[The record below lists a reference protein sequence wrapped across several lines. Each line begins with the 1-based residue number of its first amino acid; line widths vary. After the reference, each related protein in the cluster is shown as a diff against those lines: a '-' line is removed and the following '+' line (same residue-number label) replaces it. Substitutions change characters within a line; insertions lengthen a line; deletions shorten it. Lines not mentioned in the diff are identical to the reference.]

1 MSRVKSIG
9 FTALVSGVF
18 FGILYFVPIEKREG
32 TKIDQD
38 KKEILADED
47 ILDRDT
53 LQSRIEEPE
62 EIPVSVPKV
71 VEPIK
76 NEQVAIQEEQPKKE
90 EVKEPKETKETQA
103 LENKAVPVEAK
114 AQKKQEITKKTE
126 TPAEKKKED
135 ISKKTVPKESKIGVD
150 RKLIAGIPGT
160 MNYKG
165 KLPTNNV
172 REKGTIE
179 IAYTVDKNGNV
190 ISAMRV
196 GGLRSRN
203 AINNAV
209 TLVKKDVKAEKA
221 QTNSTGVYTIN
232 FK

>member
-1 MSRVKSIG
+1 MSRIKSIG

-18 FGILYFVPIEKREG
+18 FGILYFIPIEKRENAN
-32 TKIDQD
+32 IDQD
-38 KKEILADED
+38 KKEILADEE

-53 LQSRIEEPE
+53 LQFRIEKPE
-62 EIPVSVPKV
+62 EIPVSVPQV
-71 VEPIK
+71 VEPVK
-76 NEQVAIQEEQPKKE
+76 NEQVAIKEEQPKKE
-90 EVKEPKETKETQA
+90 EVEVKETKETQA
-103 LENKAVPVEAK
+103 VENKAVPVEAK
-114 AQKKQEITKKTE
+114 SQKKQEIVTKTE
-126 TPAEKKKED
+126 TPAEKKKEN
-135 ISKKTVPKESKIGVD
+135 SKKSASKESKIGVD

-203 AINNAV
+203 TINNAV
-209 TLVKKDVKAEKA
+209 TLVKKYVKAEKA

>member
-9 FTALVSGVF
+9 FTALVSCVF

-38 KKEILADED
+38 KKEILDDED

-62 EIPVSVPKV
+62 EIQVSVPKV
-71 VEPIK
+71 VEPVK
-76 NEQVAIQEEQPKKE
+76 NEQVAVQEEQPKKE
-90 EVKEPKETKETQA
+90 EIKEPKETQA
-103 LENKAVPVEAK
+103 AENKAVPVGTK
-114 AQKKQEITKKTE
+114 PQKKQEIATKTE
-126 TPAEKKKED
+126 TPAEKKED
-135 ISKKTVPKESKIGVD
+135 TSKKTAPKESKIGVD
-150 RKLIAGIPGT
+150 RKLISGIPGT

-203 AINNAV
+203 TINNAV
-209 TLVKKDVKAEKA
+209 TLVKKYVKAEKA
-221 QTNSTGVYTIN
+221 EANSTGVYTIN

>member
-9 FTALVSGVF
+9 FTALVSCVF

-38 KKEILADED
+38 KKEILADEE
-47 ILDRDT
+47 ILDNT
-53 LQSRIEEPE
+53 MQSKIEEPE
-62 EIPVSVPKV
+62 EIPVSVPQV
-71 VEPIK
+71 IEPVK

-90 EVKEPKETKETQA
+90 EVKETKETQA
-103 LENKAVPVEAK
+103 AENKAVPVETK
-114 AQKKQEITKKTE
+114 SQKKQETAAKTE
-126 TPAEKKKED
+126 TPAEKKTET
-135 ISKKTVPKESKIGVD
+135 SKKTVPKESKIGVD

-203 AINNAV
+203 TINNAV
-209 TLVKKDVKAEKA
+209 TLVKKYVKAEKA

>member
-9 FTALVSGVF
+9 FTALVSCVF

-62 EIPVSVPKV
+62 EIPVSVPQV

-90 EVKEPKETKETQA
+90 EVKEPKETQIT
-103 LENKAVPVEAK
+103 ENKAVSVENSP
-114 AQKKQEITKKTE
+114 QKKKEIATKTETSAEKKTE
-126 TPAEKKKED
+126 T
-135 ISKKTVPKESKIGVD
+135 SKKTVPKESKIGVD

-190 ISAMRV
+190 ISAMRI

-203 AINNAV
+203 TINNAV
-209 TLVKKDVKAEKA
+209 TLVKKYVKAEKA

>member
-1 MSRVKSIG
+1 MSRIKSIG
-9 FTALVSGVF
+9 FTALVSCVF
-18 FGILYFVPIEKREG
+18 FGILYFVPIEKRES

-62 EIPVSVPKV
+62 EIPVSVPQV
-71 VEPIK
+71 VEPVK

-90 EVKEPKETKETQA
+90 EVKELKETKETQA
-103 LENKAVPVEAK
+103 VENKAVPVETK
-114 AQKKQEITKKTE
+114 PQKKQEIAKKTE
-126 TPAEKKKED
+126 TPAEKKTET
-135 ISKKTVPKESKIGVD
+135 SKKTAPKESKIGVD
-150 RKLIAGIPGT
+150 RKLISGIPGT

-196 GGLRSRN
+196 GGLRSRKT
-203 AINNAV
+203 INNAV
-209 TLVKKDVKAEKA
+209 TLVKKYVKAEKA

>member
-9 FTALVSGVF
+9 FTALVSCVF
-18 FGILYFVPIEKREG
+18 FGILYFVPIEKRENAD
-32 TKIDQD
+32 IDQD
-38 KKEILADED
+38 KKEILADEE
-47 ILDRDT
+47 ILDNT
-53 LQSRIEEPE
+53 MQSKIEEPE
-62 EIPVSVPKV
+62 EIPVSVPQV
-71 VEPIK
+71 VEPVK

-90 EVKEPKETKETQA
+90 EVKEPKETQA
-103 LENKAVPVEAK
+103 AENKAVPVEAK
-114 AQKKQEITKKTE
+114 PQKKQEIAKKTE
-126 TPAEKKKED
+126 TPAEKKED
-135 ISKKTVPKESKIGVD
+135 TSKKTVPKESKIGVD

-209 TLVKKDVKAEKA
+209 TLVKKYVKAEKA

>member
-1 MSRVKSIG
+1 MSRIKSIG

-18 FGILYFVPIEKREG
+18 LGILYFVPIEKREG

-71 VEPIK
+71 VEPVK
-76 NEQVAIQEEQPKKE
+76 NEQFAIQEEQPKKE
-90 EVKEPKETKETQA
+90 VVKDAKETQA
-103 LENKAVPVEAK
+103 VENKAVPVEAK
-114 AQKKQEITKKTE
+114 PQKKQEIAKKTE
-126 TPAEKKKED
+126 TPEEKKKE
-135 ISKKTVPKESKIGVD
+135 ISKKSAPKESKIGVD

-209 TLVKKDVKAEKA
+209 TLVKKYVKAEKA

>member
-9 FTALVSGVF
+9 FTALVSCVF
-18 FGILYFVPIEKREG
+18 FGILYFVPIEKKEG

-53 LQSRIEEPE
+53 LQSKIEESE
-62 EIPVSVPKV
+62 EIQVSVPKI
-71 VEPIK
+71 VEPVK
-76 NEQVAIQEEQPKKE
+76 NEQVAVKEEQPKKE
-90 EVKEPKETKETQA
+90 EIKEPKETQTA
-103 LENKAVPVEAK
+103 ENKAVPVETK
-114 AQKKQEITKKTE
+114 PQKKQEISKKTE
-126 TPAEKKKED
+126 TTAEKKED
-135 ISKKTVPKESKIGVD
+135 TSKKTVPKESKIGVD

-209 TLVKKDVKAEKA
+209 TLVKKYVKAEKA
-221 QTNSTGVYTIN
+221 QTNSTGVYFIN

>member
-9 FTALVSGVF
+9 FTALVSCVF
-18 FGILYFVPIEKREG
+18 FGILYFVPIEKRES

-53 LQSRIEEPE
+53 LQSKIKEPE
-62 EIPVSVPKV
+62 EIQVSVPKV

-90 EVKEPKETKETQA
+90 EIKETKETQA
-103 LENKAVPVEAK
+103 TENKAVPVEVK
-114 AQKKQEITKKTE
+114 PQKKQEIATKTE
-126 TPAEKKKED
+126 APAEKKED
-135 ISKKTVPKESKIGVD
+135 TSKKTTPKESKIGVD

-203 AINNAV
+203 TINNAV
-209 TLVKKDVKAEKA
+209 TLVKKYVKAEKA

>member
-9 FTALVSGVF
+9 FTALVSCVF

-53 LQSRIEEPE
+53 LQSKIEESE
-62 EIPVSVPKV
+62 EIQVSVPKI
-71 VEPIK
+71 VEPVK
-76 NEQVAIQEEQPKKE
+76 NEQVAVKEEQPKKE
-90 EVKEPKETKETQA
+90 EIKEPKETQA
-103 LENKAVPVEAK
+103 TENKAVPVETK
-114 AQKKQEITKKTE
+114 PQKKKEITKKTE
-126 TPAEKKKED
+126 TPAEKKED
-135 ISKKTVPKESKIGVD
+135 TSKKTATKESKIGVD
-150 RKLIAGIPGT
+150 RKLISGIPGT

-165 KLPTNNV
+165 KLPINNV

-209 TLVKKDVKAEKA
+209 TLVKKYVKAEKA
-221 QTNSTGVYTIN
+221 EANSTGVYTIN

>member
-1 MSRVKSIG
+1 MSRIKSIG
-9 FTALVSGVF
+9 FTALVSCVF
-18 FGILYFVPIEKREG
+18 FGILYFVPIEKRES

-71 VEPIK
+71 VEPVK
-76 NEQVAIQEEQPKKE
+76 NEQVAIKEEQPKKE
-90 EVKEPKETKETQA
+90 EVKGTKETQA
-103 LENKAVPVEAK
+103 AENKAVPVETK
-114 AQKKQEITKKTE
+114 PQKKQEITKKTE
-126 TPAEKKKED
+126 TPTEKKED
-135 ISKKTVPKESKIGVD
+135 TSKKTVPKENKIGVD

-209 TLVKKDVKAEKA
+209 TLVKKYVKAEKA

>member
-1 MSRVKSIG
+1 MSRIKSIG
-9 FTALVSGVF
+9 FTALVSCVF
-18 FGILYFVPIEKREG
+18 FGILYFVPIEKRESAN
-32 TKIDQD
+32 IDQD
-38 KKEILADED
+38 KKEILADEE
-47 ILDRDT
+47 ILDNSM
-53 LQSRIEEPE
+53 QSKIEEPE
-62 EIPVSVPKV
+62 EIQASVPKV
-71 VEPIK
+71 VEPVK

-90 EVKEPKETKETQA
+90 EVKEPKETQA
-103 LENKAVPVEAK
+103 AENKAVPVETK
-114 AQKKQEITKKTE
+114 PQKKQEITKKTE
-126 TPAEKKKED
+126 TLAEKKED

-203 AINNAV
+203 TINNAV
-209 TLVKKDVKAEKA
+209 TLVKKYVKAEKA

>member
-9 FTALVSGVF
+9 FTALVSCVF
-18 FGILYFVPIEKREG
+18 FGILYFVPIEKRES
-32 TKIDQD
+32 TKIGQD
-38 KKEILADED
+38 KKEILDDED

-71 VEPIK
+71 VESVK
-76 NEQVAIQEEQPKKE
+76 NEQVAVQEEQPKKE
-90 EVKEPKETKETQA
+90 EVKETKETQA
-103 LENKAVPVEAK
+103 TENKAIPVETK
-114 AQKKQEITKKTE
+114 PQKKKEITKKTE
-126 TPAEKKKED
+126 TPAEKKED
-135 ISKKTVPKESKIGVD
+135 TSKKTAPKESKIGVD

-209 TLVKKDVKAEKA
+209 TLVKKYVKAEKA

>member
-1 MSRVKSIG
+1 MSTVKSIG

-62 EIPVSVPKV
+62 EIPVSVPKA
-71 VEPIK
+71 VEPVK

-90 EVKEPKETKETQA
+90 EVKESKETQA
-103 LENKAVPVEAK
+103 TENKAVPVETK
-114 AQKKQEITKKTE
+114 PQKKQEIAKKTE
-126 TPAEKKKED
+126 TPAEKKTET
-135 ISKKTVPKESKIGVD
+135 SKKTAPKESKIGVD

-203 AINNAV
+203 TINNAV
-209 TLVKKDVKAEKA
+209 TLVKKYVKAEKA
-221 QTNSTGVYTIN
+221 QTNSTGIYTIN

>member
-38 KKEILADED
+38 KKEILADEE

-53 LQSRIEEPE
+53 LRSRIEEPE

-90 EVKEPKETKETQA
+90 EIKETKETQA
-103 LENKAVPVEAK
+103 AENKAVPVETK
-114 AQKKQEITKKTE
+114 LQKKQEIAKKTE
-126 TPAEKKKED
+126 TLAEKKED
-135 ISKKTVPKESKIGVD
+135 TSKKTVPKESKIGVD

-203 AINNAV
+203 TINNAV
-209 TLVKKDVKAEKA
+209 TLVKKYVKAEKA

>member
-9 FTALVSGVF
+9 FTALVSCVF
-18 FGILYFVPIEKREG
+18 FGILYFVPIEKKEG

-53 LQSRIEEPE
+53 LQSKIKEPE
-62 EIPVSVPKV
+62 EIQVSVPKV

-90 EVKEPKETKETQA
+90 EIKETKETQA
-103 LENKAVPVEAK
+103 AENKAVPVEAK
-114 AQKKQEITKKTE
+114 PQKKQEIATKTE
-126 TPAEKKKED
+126 APAEKKED
-135 ISKKTVPKESKIGVD
+135 TSKKTAPKESKIGVD

-203 AINNAV
+203 TINNAV
-209 TLVKKDVKAEKA
+209 TLVKKYVKAEKA

>member
-9 FTALVSGVF
+9 FTALVSCVF

-38 KKEILADED
+38 KKEILADEE
-47 ILDRDT
+47 ILDNT
-53 LQSRIEEPE
+53 MQSKIEEPE
-62 EIPVSVPKV
+62 EIPVSVPQV

-90 EVKEPKETKETQA
+90 EVKETKETQA
-103 LENKAVPVEAK
+103 AENKAVPVETK
-114 AQKKQEITKKTE
+114 SQKKQETAAKTE
-126 TPAEKKKED
+126 TPAEKKTET
-135 ISKKTVPKESKIGVD
+135 SKKTVPKESKIGVD

-203 AINNAV
+203 TINNAV
-209 TLVKKDVKAEKA
+209 TLVKKYVKAEKA

>member
-1 MSRVKSIG
+1 MSRIKSIG

-18 FGILYFVPIEKREG
+18 FGILYFIPIEKRENAN
-32 TKIDQD
+32 IDQD

-62 EIPVSVPKV
+62 EIPVSVPQV

-76 NEQVAIQEEQPKKE
+76 NEQVAIKEEQPKKE
-90 EVKEPKETKETQA
+90 EVKETKETQA
-103 LENKAVPVEAK
+103 AENKAVPVEVK
-114 AQKKQEITKKTE
+114 PQKKQEIVKKTE
-126 TPAEKKKED
+126 TPAEKKKE
-135 ISKKTVPKESKIGVD
+135 ISKKSTPKESKIGVD

-203 AINNAV
+203 TINNAV
-209 TLVKKDVKAEKA
+209 TLVKKYVKAEKA
-221 QTNSTGVYTIN
+221 QTNSTGIYTIN

>member
-1 MSRVKSIG
+1 MSRIKSIG
-9 FTALVSGVF
+9 FTALVSCVF
-18 FGILYFVPIEKREG
+18 FGILYFVPIEKRES

-62 EIPVSVPKV
+62 EIQVPVPQVI
-71 VEPIK
+71 EPIK

-90 EVKEPKETKETQA
+90 EVKELKETQA
-103 LENKAVPVEAK
+103 VENKAVPVEAK
-114 AQKKQEITKKTE
+114 PQKKQEIAAKTE
-126 TPAEKKKED
+126 TPEEKKED
-135 ISKKTVPKESKIGVD
+135 TSKKLAPKESKIGVD

-179 IAYTVDKNGNV
+179 IAYTMDKNGNV

-203 AINNAV
+203 TINNAV
-209 TLVKKDVKAEKA
+209 TLVKKYVKAEKA

>member
-9 FTALVSGVF
+9 FTALVSCVF
-18 FGILYFVPIEKREG
+18 FGILYFVPIEKRESAN
-32 TKIDQD
+32 IDQD

-62 EIPVSVPKV
+62 EIPVSVPQV

-90 EVKEPKETKETQA
+90 EVKEPKEMQA
-103 LENKAVPVEAK
+103 AENKAVPVETK
-114 AQKKQEITKKTE
+114 PQKKQEIATKTE
-126 TPAEKKKED
+126 TPAEKKTET
-135 ISKKTVPKESKIGVD
+135 SKKTAPKESEIGVD

-203 AINNAV
+203 TINNAV
-209 TLVKKDVKAEKA
+209 TLVKKYVKAEKA

>member
-9 FTALVSGVF
+9 FTALVSCVF

-62 EIPVSVPKV
+62 EIPVSVPQV
-71 VEPIK
+71 IEPVK

-90 EVKEPKETKETQA
+90 EVKETKEMQA
-103 LENKAVPVEAK
+103 TENKAVPVETK
-114 AQKKQEITKKTE
+114 PQKKQEIAKKTE
-126 TPAEKKKED
+126 ATAEKKED
-135 ISKKTVPKESKIGVD
+135 TSKKTAPKESKIGVD

-179 IAYTVDKNGNV
+179 VAYTVDKNGNV

-203 AINNAV
+203 TINNAV
-209 TLVKKDVKAEKA
+209 TLVKKYVKAEKA

>member
-9 FTALVSGVF
+9 FTALVSCVF
-18 FGILYFVPIEKREG
+18 FGILYFVPIEKRESAN
-32 TKIDQD
+32 IDQD

-53 LQSRIEEPE
+53 LQSKIEVPE
-62 EIPVSVPKV
+62 EIPVSVPQV
-71 VEPIK
+71 VEPVK

-90 EVKEPKETKETQA
+90 EIKEPKETQA
-103 LENKAVPVEAK
+103 AENKAIPVEAK
-114 AQKKQEITKKTE
+114 PQKKQEIAKKTE
-126 TPAEKKKED
+126 TPAEKKED
-135 ISKKTVPKESKIGVD
+135 TSKKTAPKESKIGVD

-203 AINNAV
+203 TINNAV
-209 TLVKKDVKAEKA
+209 TLVKK
-221 QTNSTGVYTIN
+221 
-232 FK
+232 

>member
-9 FTALVSGVF
+9 FTALVSCVF
-18 FGILYFVPIEKREG
+18 FGILYFVPIEKRENAN
-32 TKIDQD
+32 IDQD
-38 KKEILADED
+38 KKEILADEE
-47 ILDRDT
+47 ILDNT
-53 LQSRIEEPE
+53 MQSRIEEPE
-62 EIPVSVPKV
+62 EIPVSVPQV
-71 VEPIK
+71 VEPVK
-76 NEQVAIQEEQPKKE
+76 NEQVAIKEEQPKKE
-90 EVKEPKETKETQA
+90 EVKETKETQA
-103 LENKAVPVEAK
+103 VENKAVPVETK
-114 AQKKQEITKKTE
+114 SQKKQEIVTKTE
-126 TPAEKKKED
+126 TPAEKKKEN
-135 ISKKTVPKESKIGVD
+135 SKKSASKESKIGVD

-203 AINNAV
+203 TINNAV
-209 TLVKKDVKAEKA
+209 TLVKKYVKAEKA

>member
-9 FTALVSGVF
+9 FTALVSCVF
-18 FGILYFVPIEKREG
+18 FGILYFVPIEKRES

-38 KKEILADED
+38 KKEILADEE
-47 ILDRDT
+47 ILDNAV
-53 LQSRIEEPE
+53 QSKIEEPE
-62 EIPVSVPKV
+62 EIPVSVPQV
-71 VEPIK
+71 IEPVK

-90 EVKEPKETKETQA
+90 VVKEAKETQA
-103 LENKAVPVEAK
+103 VENKAVPVEAK
-114 AQKKQEITKKTE
+114 HQKKQEIATKTE
-126 TPAEKKKED
+126 TPAEKKED
-135 ISKKTVPKESKIGVD
+135 TSKKTAPKESKIGVD

-209 TLVKKDVKAEKA
+209 TLVKKYVKAEKA
-221 QTNSTGVYTIN
+221 QANSSGVYTIN

>member
-1 MSRVKSIG
+1 MSRIKSIG

-18 FGILYFVPIEKREG
+18 FGILYFIPIEKRENAN
-32 TKIDQD
+32 IDQD
-38 KKEILADED
+38 KKEILADEE

-62 EIPVSVPKV
+62 EIPVSVPQV

-76 NEQVAIQEEQPKKE
+76 NEQVAIKEEQPKKE
-90 EVKEPKETKETQA
+90 EVKETKETQA
-103 LENKAVPVEAK
+103 VENKAVPVEAK
-114 AQKKQEITKKTE
+114 PQKKQEIAKKTEIPEEKKTE
-126 TPAEKKKED
+126 T
-135 ISKKTVPKESKIGVD
+135 SKKTAPKESKIGVD

-203 AINNAV
+203 TINNAV
-209 TLVKKDVKAEKA
+209 TLVKKYVKAEKA

>member
-1 MSRVKSIG
+1 MSRIKSIG

-18 FGILYFVPIEKREG
+18 FGILYFVPIEKRENAN
-32 TKIDQD
+32 IDQD

-47 ILDRDT
+47 ILERDT

-62 EIPVSVPKV
+62 EIAVSVPQV
-71 VEPIK
+71 VEPVK
-76 NEQVAIQEEQPKKE
+76 NEQVAVQEEQSKKE
-90 EVKEPKETKETQA
+90 EVKESKETQVV
-103 LENKAVPVEAK
+103 ENKVVTVEAK
-114 AQKKQEITKKTE
+114 PQKKQEIATKTE
-126 TPAEKKKED
+126 APAEKKED
-135 ISKKTVPKESKIGVD
+135 TSKKLASKESKIGVD

-172 REKGTIE
+172 KEKGTIE

-203 AINNAV
+203 TINNAV
-209 TLVKKDVKAEKA
+209 TLVKKYVKAEKA

>member
-1 MSRVKSIG
+1 MSRIKSIG
-9 FTALVSGVF
+9 FTALVSCVF
-18 FGILYFVPIEKREG
+18 FGILYFVPIEKRES

-62 EIPVSVPKV
+62 EIQVPVPQVI
-71 VEPIK
+71 EPIK

-90 EVKEPKETKETQA
+90 EVKELKETQA
-103 LENKAVPVEAK
+103 VENKAVPVEAK
-114 AQKKQEITKKTE
+114 PQKKQEIAAKTE
-126 TPAEKKKED
+126 TPEEKKED
-135 ISKKTVPKESKIGVD
+135 TSKKLAPKESKIGVD

-203 AINNAV
+203 TINNAV
-209 TLVKKDVKAEKA
+209 TLVKKYVKAEKA

>member
-38 KKEILADED
+38 KKEILADEN

-62 EIPVSVPKV
+62 EIPVSVPQV
-71 VEPIK
+71 VEPVK
-76 NEQVAIQEEQPKKE
+76 NEQVVIQEEQPKKE
-90 EVKEPKETKETQA
+90 EVKEPKETQA
-103 LENKAVPVEAK
+103 AENKAVPVEAK
-114 AQKKQEITKKTE
+114 PQKKQEIAKKTEIPEEKKTE
-126 TPAEKKKED
+126 T
-135 ISKKTVPKESKIGVD
+135 SKKTAPKESKIGVD

-172 REKGTIE
+172 REKGTRE

-209 TLVKKDVKAEKA
+209 TLVKKYVKAEKA

>member
-9 FTALVSGVF
+9 FTALVSCVF
-18 FGILYFVPIEKREG
+18 FGILYFVPIEKRESAN
-32 TKIDQD
+32 IDQD

-71 VEPIK
+71 VEPVK
-76 NEQVAIQEEQPKKE
+76 NEQFAIQEEQPKKE
-90 EVKEPKETKETQA
+90 VVKDAKETQVV
-103 LENKAVPVEAK
+103 ENKAVPVEAK
-114 AQKKQEITKKTE
+114 PQKKQEIAKKTE
-126 TPAEKKKED
+126 TPEEKKKE
-135 ISKKTVPKESKIGVD
+135 ISKKSAPKESKIGVD

-203 AINNAV
+203 TINNAV
-209 TLVKKDVKAEKA
+209 TLVKKYVKAEKA
-221 QTNSTGVYTIN
+221 EANSTGVYTIN

>member
-9 FTALVSGVF
+9 FTALVSCVF
-18 FGILYFVPIEKREG
+18 FGILYFVPIEKSES

-71 VEPIK
+71 VEPVK
-76 NEQVAIQEEQPKKE
+76 NEQVAIKEEQPKKE
-90 EVKEPKETKETQA
+90 EVKETKETQA
-103 LENKAVPVEAK
+103 AENKAVPVETK
-114 AQKKQEITKKTE
+114 PQKKQEITKKTE
-126 TPAEKKKED
+126 TPTEKKED
-135 ISKKTVPKESKIGVD
+135 TSKKTVPKENKIGVD

-203 AINNAV
+203 TINNAV
-209 TLVKKDVKAEKA
+209 TLVKKYVKAEKA

>member
-9 FTALVSGVF
+9 FTALVSCVF

-38 KKEILADED
+38 KKEILADEE
-47 ILDRDT
+47 ILDNT
-53 LQSRIEEPE
+53 MQSKIEEPE
-62 EIPVSVPKV
+62 EIPVSVPQV
-71 VEPIK
+71 IEPVK

-90 EVKEPKETKETQA
+90 EVKETKETQA
-103 LENKAVPVEAK
+103 AENKAVPVETK
-114 AQKKQEITKKTE
+114 SQKKQETAAKTE
-126 TPAEKKKED
+126 TPAEKKTET
-135 ISKKTVPKESKIGVD
+135 SKKTVPKESKIGMD

-203 AINNAV
+203 TINNAV
-209 TLVKKDVKAEKA
+209 TLVKKYVKAEKA

>member
-1 MSRVKSIG
+1 MSRIKSIG

-18 FGILYFVPIEKREG
+18 LGILYFVPIEKKEG

-47 ILDRDT
+47 ILERDT

-62 EIPVSVPKV
+62 EIQVSVPKV

-90 EVKEPKETKETQA
+90 EIKETKETQA
-103 LENKAVPVEAK
+103 TENKAVPVEVK
-114 AQKKQEITKKTE
+114 PQKKQEIATKTE
-126 TPAEKKKED
+126 APAEKKED
-135 ISKKTVPKESKIGVD
+135 TSKKTTPKESKIGVD

-203 AINNAV
+203 TINNAV
-209 TLVKKDVKAEKA
+209 TLVKKYVKAEKA
-221 QTNSTGVYTIN
+221 EANSTGVYTIN

>member
-9 FTALVSGVF
+9 FTTLVSCVF

-53 LQSRIEEPE
+53 LQSKIKEPE
-62 EIPVSVPKV
+62 EIQVSVPKI
-71 VEPIK
+71 VEPVK
-76 NEQVAIQEEQPKKE
+76 NEQVAVKEEQPKKE
-90 EVKEPKETKETQA
+90 EIKEPKETQA
-103 LENKAVPVEAK
+103 TENKAVPVETK
-114 AQKKQEITKKTE
+114 PQKKKEITKKTE
-126 TPAEKKKED
+126 APAEKKED
-135 ISKKTVPKESKIGVD
+135 TSKKLAPKESKIGVD

-209 TLVKKDVKAEKA
+209 TLVKKYVKAEKA

>member
-9 FTALVSGVF
+9 FTALVSCVF
-18 FGILYFVPIEKREG
+18 FGILYFVPIEKKEG

-53 LQSRIEEPE
+53 LQSKIEESE
-62 EIPVSVPKV
+62 EIQVSVTKI
-71 VEPIK
+71 VEPVK
-76 NEQVAIQEEQPKKE
+76 NEQVAVKEEQPKKE
-90 EVKEPKETKETQA
+90 EIKEPKETQA
-103 LENKAVPVEAK
+103 TENKAVPVETK
-114 AQKKQEITKKTE
+114 PQKKKEITKKTE
-126 TPAEKKKED
+126 APAEKKED
-135 ISKKTVPKESKIGVD
+135 TSKKLAPKESKIGVD

-209 TLVKKDVKAEKA
+209 TLVKKYVKAEKA

>member
-9 FTALVSGVF
+9 FTALVSCVF
-18 FGILYFVPIEKREG
+18 FGILYFVPIEKRESAN
-32 TKIDQD
+32 IDQD
-38 KKEILADED
+38 KKEIL
-47 ILDRDT
+47 DRDT
-53 LQSRIEEPE
+53 LQSKIEEPE

-71 VEPIK
+71 VEPVK

-90 EVKEPKETKETQA
+90 EVKEPKETQA
-103 LENKAVPVEAK
+103 TENKAVPVETK
-114 AQKKQEITKKTE
+114 PQKKQEIAKKTE
-126 TPAEKKKED
+126 TPAEKKTET
-135 ISKKTVPKESKIGVD
+135 SKKTAPKESEIGVD

-209 TLVKKDVKAEKA
+209 TLVKKYVKAEKA
-221 QTNSTGVYTIN
+221 QTNSTGIYTIN

>member
-9 FTALVSGVF
+9 FTALVSCVF

-71 VEPIK
+71 VEPVK

-90 EVKEPKETKETQA
+90 EVKETKETQA
-103 LENKAVPVEAK
+103 AENKAVPVETK
-114 AQKKQEITKKTE
+114 PQKNQENRN
-126 TPAEKKKED
+126 
-135 ISKKTVPKESKIGVD
+135 S
-150 RKLIAGIPGT
+150 
-160 MNYKG
+160 N
-165 KLPTNNV
+165 
-172 REKGTIE
+172 REKG
-179 IAYTVDKNGNV
+179 
-190 ISAMRV
+190 RH
-196 GGLRSRN
+196 L
-203 AINNAV
+203 
-209 TLVKKDVKAEKA
+209 
-221 QTNSTGVYTIN
+221 
-232 FK
+232 

>member
-9 FTALVSGVF
+9 FTALVSCVF

-53 LQSRIEEPE
+53 LQSKI
-62 EIPVSVPKV
+62 
-71 VEPIK
+71 
-76 NEQVAIQEEQPKKE
+76 
-90 EVKEPKETKETQA
+90 KEPKETQA
-103 LENKAVPVEAK
+103 AENKAVPVETK
-114 AQKKQEITKKTE
+114 PQKKQEIAKKTE

-135 ISKKTVPKESKIGVD
+135 ISKKTAPKESKIGVD

-179 IAYTVDKNGNV
+179 IAYTVDKNGKV
-190 ISAMRV
+190 MSAMRV

-209 TLVKKDVKAEKA
+209 TLVKKYVKVEKA

>member
-1 MSRVKSIG
+1 MSRIKSIG
-9 FTALVSGVF
+9 FTALVSCVF
-18 FGILYFVPIEKREG
+18 FGILYFVPIEKRESAN
-32 TKIDQD
+32 IDQD
-38 KKEILADED
+38 KKEILADEE
-47 ILDRDT
+47 ILDNSM
-53 LQSRIEEPE
+53 QSKIEESE
-62 EIPVSVPKV
+62 EIQASVPKV
-71 VEPIK
+71 VEPVK

-90 EVKEPKETKETQA
+90 EVKEPKETQA
-103 LENKAVPVEAK
+103 AENKAVPVETK
-114 AQKKQEITKKTE
+114 PQKKQEITKKTE
-126 TPAEKKKED
+126 TPAEKKED

-203 AINNAV
+203 TINNAV
-209 TLVKKDVKAEKA
+209 TLVKKYVKAEKA

>member
-1 MSRVKSIG
+1 MSRIKSIG

-18 FGILYFVPIEKREG
+18 LGILYFVPIEKREG

-71 VEPIK
+71 VEPVK
-76 NEQVAIQEEQPKKE
+76 NEQFAIQEEQPKKE
-90 EVKEPKETKETQA
+90 VVKDAKETQA
-103 LENKAVPVEAK
+103 VENKAVPVEAK
-114 AQKKQEITKKTE
+114 PQKKQEIAKKTE
-126 TPAEKKKED
+126 TPEEKKKE
-135 ISKKTVPKESKIGVD
+135 ISKKSAPKESKIGVD

-190 ISAMRV
+190 ISAMRG

-209 TLVKKDVKAEKA
+209 TLVKKYVKAEKA
-221 QTNSTGVYTIN
+221 QTNSTGVYTIS

>member
-1 MSRVKSIG
+1 MSRIKSIG

-18 FGILYFVPIEKREG
+18 LGILYFVPIEKKEG

-47 ILDRDT
+47 ILERDT

-62 EIPVSVPKV
+62 EIQVSVPKV

-90 EVKEPKETKETQA
+90 EIKETKETQA
-103 LENKAVPVEAK
+103 TENKAVPVEVK
-114 AQKKQEITKKTE
+114 PQKKQEIATKTE
-126 TPAEKKKED
+126 APAEKKED
-135 ISKKTVPKESKIGVD
+135 TSKKTTPKESKIGVD

-209 TLVKKDVKAEKA
+209 TLVKKYVKAEKA